1 MANIVS
7 TSVSVYTGS
16 SSSTGTQVGQTI
28 TQSGSPASVN
38 LNYSTLGVNL
48 LPGSQYCVKATCIN
62 DDQYTAESQD
72 YPFKTL
78 IMAEL
83 VSVTGGHSN
92 IRPTMLFTYDTH
104 VVSVTDCGVYVSTS
118 ADGTNAQKYSATD
131 EHTAVSGWNIPVTE
145 NTTYYV
151 VPFVVDDVD
160 NGREYVGA
168 WSSAVQVNS
177 GYADPIVTISNTTT
191 TYNNISGNVTVTSN
205 TTISSVV
212 LQIQGTAQGSP
223 VYTKTITAQT
233 GTQNFSITNGD
244 LDDNNTPI
252 VIGQSTEYRITA
264 TATDGTG
271 QTGTHSVTAT
281 TKSQSSSSITITS
294 VDQITPTTARV
305 NLTYD
310 TGSNGGGV
318 QTGDN
323 PNQ

>member
-1 MANIVS
+1 MAVIVS
-7 TSVSVYTGS
+7 TSVSVYTGT

-28 TQSGSPASVN
+28 TRSGNPPWID
-38 LNYSTLGVNL
+38 LNISTLGVNL

-62 DDQYTAESQD
+62 DDQYTAESNDHQ
-72 YPFKTL
+72 FKTKIL
-78 IMAEL
+78 AEL

-104 VVSVTDCGVYVSTS
+104 VISVTDCGVYVSTS

-131 EHTAVSGWNIPVTE
+131 EHTAVSGWNIPVNE

-160 NGREYVGA
+160 NGREYRGE
-168 WSSAVQVNS
+168 WSSAVQVSS

-252 VIGQSTEYRITA
+252 VIQQSTEYRITA

-271 QTGTHSVTAT
+271 QTGTHSVTAM
-281 TKSQSSSSITITS
+281 TKSQSTSTINIDT
-294 VDQITPTTARV
+294 VDPITPTTARV
-305 NLTYD
+305 NLIYGPT
-310 TGSNGGGV
+310 GGGV